1 MLVIVSLSTL
11 SFPSV
16 IWDCCENRKDV
27 PYKVSVLQQAS
38 IREKRNVSEDQDTRD
53 LLFTQSI
60 QLLAT
65 PWTASRQASL
75 SFTTSQSLLKLISIK
90 SVMPS
95 NHLALCCPL
104 LLLSSIF
111 PSIRAFSNESA
122 LRIRWPKY
130 RASTS
135 SSVLPMN
142 IQG

>member
-75 SFTTSQSLLKLISIK
+75 SFTTSQSLLKRMSFESAK
-90 SVMPS
+90 PS

-111 PSIRAFSNESA
+111 PSIRAFSWESP
-122 LRIRWPKY
+122 LCIRWPKY
-130 RASTS
+130 WSFS
-135 SSVLPMN
+135 ISPSN
-142 IQG
+142 K